1 MSELASFA
9 ALATAVA
16 AGITF
21 MSQGFCEVVT
31 FHRVPRI
38 ALVGISGGS
47 DAVCN
52 IERDIEGPPKPPASL
67 VTPRRSRGAPR

>member
-21 MSQGFCEVVT
+21 MSQGFGEVVT

-38 ALVGISGGS
+38 ALVGISGG
-47 DAVCN
+47 
-52 IERDIEGPPKPPASL
+52 
-67 VTPRRSRGAPR
+67 